1 MYIVLVYDVSKDEN
15 GRKRWCHIFKICKK
29 YMTHIQNSVF
39 EGQLSKVQLIKMQKE
54 LAPYINNELDS
65 VILFKSRQ
73 QKWVDKELWGRQDNV
88 TDFII

>member
-1 MYIVLVYDVSKDEN
+1 MQDDA
-15 GRKRWCHIFKICKK
+15 F
-29 YMTHIQNSVF
+29 
-39 EGQLSKVQLIKMQKE
+39 KMQKE